1 MISTNIFTG
10 TREDVKSQTS
20 TQIDE
25 EVRLTNDL
33 FTSYLS
39 QKSLWAKHF
48 KENNEFRHGIQW
60 TKDQIDTLKERN
72 QSASVI
78 NVIQPSVEQAVALLT
93 ASKPRF
99 HSTAREESDL
109 RTASVFSDIMSY
121 IWEHSDGNI
130 ELKKIVDDYYVGGMG
145 VMQVYYDPYKDMG
158 KGDICIKS
166 LDPLDVYFDPNSK
179 DVFCRDSAH
188 VIIAKIFSREQV
200 LSTWPNMMNTIDSA
214 KTTSMSNDISTG
226 RYTTGLNLD
235 RVSDKQSY
243 LYDVIERYTKVRIQR
258 IRVDNRGD
266 EYLFDQEQFER
277 FFKQPAFKMTASG
290 GEVNWATKRDEVAY
304 YGDLYDKGQGKY
316 HVQLDQETQ
325 QPALV
330 PGPVTE
336 EGIPGSEV
344 DIELLTISHAIE
356 EKVIVVEST
365 LEPRIKRVMSVGDV
379 LLYNDILEIEDYPV
393 IPFMNHHSRT
403 PYPMSDIYYVKNDQ
417 EFINKIR
424 SLIIAH
430 ASNSTNSK
438 WWVPR
443 GSANINELQE
453 GFQKSGAFIGEYDAE
468 LGIPQQAN
476 PTPLPSALY
485 KLEGDVRRDIQERL
499 GIYPFMQG
507 DSSQAP
513 PTYKGTMALDEFGQR
528 RIRSKREDIESALT
542 HVARIVVQYIQLYF
556 TEPRIFRLL
565 MPNNTSKDV
574 LINMPPHEKK
584 LADVISKIN
593 DVTKGRYDIILVS
606 GSTLPS
612 NRWARF
618 EYYMELYKNG
628 IIDQIE
634 VLKQTDVVDVEGV
647 LERRNQVMEMQGM
660 IKQQQEEIK
669 KLSGDLQTAHREGV
683 QDRKRVEVEK
693 FKTKLSTAGN
703 RADFATTLYQ
713 ARLNDRMSMTQMP
726 DQEPQSPDI
735 EILDSEE

>member
-20 TQIDE
+20 TKIDE

-109 RTASVFSDIMSY
+109 RTASVFSDIMAY

-188 VIIAKIFSREQV
+188 ILIAKIFSREQI
-200 LSTWPNMMNTIDSA
+200 LSTWPNMMDKINYA

-235 RVSDKQSY
+235 RVSDRESY

-277 FFKQPAFKMTASG
+277 FYRQPAFKMIASG
-290 GEVNWATKRDEVAY
+290 GEVNWATKSDEVAY

-325 QPALV
+325 QPSLV
-330 PGPVTE
+330 PGPLTE

-344 DIELLTISHAIE
+344 EIELVTISHAIE

-365 LEPRIKRVMSVGDV
+365 LEPRIKRVMSIGDV

-393 IPFMNHHSRT
+393 VPFMNHHSRT

-468 LGIPQQAN
+468 LGVPQQAN

-542 HVARIVVQYIQLYF
+542 HVSRIVVQYIQLYF

-584 LADVISKIN
+584 LSEVIGKIN

-693 FKTKLSTAGN
+693 FKTKLSSAGN
-703 RADFATTLYQ
+703 RAEFATTLYQ

-726 DQEPQSPDI
+726 EQEPQTPDI